1 MSAYFSIGNILTATE
16 AQFEELYQ
24 RKAEAN
30 CPPNLFQYTCNER
43 RAVADC
49 DRLNLQRYRYNV
61 GLSDVS
67 NWLFTLLGKTKEAF
81 VNTDEATVSIAGTVF
96 SVMYTVSEMGQQSCP
111 LCDSYVA
118 DPFIYKISNTKE
130 SKEFEISLL
139 TLHMIREHHY
149 CGQPG
154 TQVRID
160 PIKIM
165 ETLPLYSAQNVGR

>member
-1 MSAYFSIGNILTATE
+1 MSGYFSIGNILTATD
-16 AQFEELYQ
+16 AQIHELYQ
-24 RKAEAN
+24 RKTEAN
-30 CPPNLFQYTCNER
+30 CPLNLFQYSYNER
-43 RAVADC
+43 RVVADS
-49 DRLNLQRYRYNV
+49 DRLNLLSHNV
-61 GLSDVS
+61 TLLDVS
-67 NWLFTLLGKTKEAF
+67 NWLFTLLDKTKEAF

-154 TQVRID
+154 TQVRVD
-160 PIKIM
+160 PIKIL
-165 ETLPLYSAQNVGR
+165 EILPVYFAQNVGR